1 MMKSE
6 IKRVLFLDRDG
17 VINVDKHF
25 AFRVEEMVF
34 VEGIFQLCKYF
45 KSINFEIVIVT
56 NQSGVARGLFSEEEL
71 KKVMNFI
78 VEKFKSEGIEILTY
92 LYCPHG
98 PADLCECRK
107 PRPGMFTQAIQK
119 LNVQAEHCISIGDRE
134 RDILAAMAAGIPLNY
149 LLLSNHQDEGHMF
162 GPTVVN
168 SLAEI
173 IQIHQSSPPESQ
185 N

>member
-1 MMKSE
+1 MEPE

-34 VEGIFQLCKYF
+34 VEGIFQLCHYF
-45 KSINFEIVIVT
+45 KSVNFEIVIVT
-56 NQSGVARGLFSEEEL
+56 NQSGVSRGLFSEEEL

-92 LYCPHG
+92 FYCPHG
-98 PADLCECRK
+98 PDDLCECRK
-107 PRPGMFTQAIQK
+107 PLPGMFTQAIQK
-119 LNVQAEHCISIGDRE
+119 LNVQAEDCISIGDRE

-149 LLLSNHQDEGHMF
+149 LLLSNHQDESHMI
-162 GPTVVN
+162 GPIVVN

-173 IQIHQSSPPESQ
+173 IQIHQSTPPASE

>member
-1 MMKSE
+1 
-6 IKRVLFLDRDG
+6 
-17 VINVDKHF
+17 
-25 AFRVEEMVF
+25 
-34 VEGIFQLCKYF
+34 
-45 KSINFEIVIVT
+45 
-56 NQSGVARGLFSEEEL
+56 
-71 KKVMNFI
+71 
-78 VEKFKSEGIEILTY
+78 
-92 LYCPHG
+92 
-98 PADLCECRK
+98 
-107 PRPGMFTQAIQK
+107 MFTQAIQK
-119 LNVQAEHCISIGDRE
+119 LNVQAEHCISIGDHE

>member
-1 MMKSE
+1 MKSE
-6 IKRVLFLDRDG
+6 IRRVLFLDRDG

-25 AFRVEEMVF
+25 VFRVEEIVF
-34 VEGIFQLCKYF
+34 VEGIFQLCNYF

-56 NQSGVARGLFSEEEL
+56 NQSGVSRGLFSEKEL
-71 KKVMNFI
+71 KKVMNYIIDEFAS
-78 VEKFKSEGIEILTY
+78 KGIEISTY

-107 PRPGMFTQAIQK
+107 PLPGMFTQAIQK
-119 LNVQAEHCISIGDRE
+119 LNVQAEDCISIGDHE

-149 LLLSNHQDEGHMF
+149 LLLSDDQEESHMF
-162 GPTVVN
+162 GPIVVN
-168 SLAEI
+168 SLTEI
-173 IQIHQSSPPESQ
+173 IQNHQSIHPESQ